1 MSHGAWQSR
10 AGRPPPPG
18 PEPGRGRPDGSGPS
32 LNPNHRDPNHRNPNH
47 RDADDTVPDAL
58 VPEAGPEPDYELP
71 PDPFRRDPGRPDGPD
86 GPGRLP
92 RWVSDG
98 RRLAAVI
105 AAIALAAALA
115 GGLLGGYVVTRAQN
129 AGTSPGYSL
138 GPAPRTVPQRL
149 AGSVAA
155 VAAGVLPSV
164 VMIRVNGPA
173 GTGSGF
179 VIRGGYIVT
188 DNHVVTLDGTART
201 ARIQVVLASG
211 RTMAARLV
219 GRDTYS
225 DLAVIKPV
233 GPVSLPPLPL
243 GNSASL
249 AVGDPVI
256 AFGAPLGLAGTVTSG
271 IVSAL
276 SRPVQPGAGNGPA
289 APQVFLDAIQ
299 TDAPINPGNSGG
311 PLVDRDG
318 QVVGVNAAFDTLG
331 GNMITGQGGSI
342 GLGFAIP
349 VNEVRRVATE
359 IIQTGHASHAVLGAL
374 LNLQFTG
381 PGAQIAVAPAA
392 GSGPPVTPGGPAAR
406 AGLRGGDVIVSFAG
420 QPVTSAQTLLDAVRA
435 QVPGSL
441 VPVTYLQGGQARQA
455 TMRLGTAG

>member
-1 MSHGAWQSR
+1 MSQGAWQSR
-10 AGRPPPPG
+10 AGRPPPPVPG
-18 PEPGRGRPDGSGPS
+18 PGQGRPDHG
-32 LNPNHRDPNHRNPNH
+32 DPDHGDP
-47 RDADDTVPDAL
+47 DDTVPDAL
-58 VPEAGPEPDYELP
+58 IPGGGPGPDYELP
-71 PDPFRRDPGRPDGPD
+71 PDPFRRDPGRPGGPGGPD
-86 GPGRLP
+86 RAGRAP
-92 RWVSDG
+92 RWASG
-98 RRLAAVI
+98 GPRLAGVI
-105 AAIALAAALA
+105 AVIALAAALA
-115 GGLLGGYVVTRAQN
+115 GGLLGGYVATRAQN

-138 GPAPRTVPQRL
+138 GPVPKTAPQRL
-149 AGSVAA
+149 AGSAAA
-155 VAAGVLPSV
+155 VAARVLPSV

-188 DNHVVTLDGTART
+188 DNHVVTLDGTARS

-211 RTMAARLV
+211 RVMAARLI

-225 DLAVIKPV
+225 DIAVIKPV
-233 GPVSLPPLPL
+233 GQVSLPPLPL

-276 SRPVQPGAGNGPA
+276 NRPVQPGAGNGPA

-311 PLVDRDG
+311 PLVDRQG
-318 QVVGVNAAFDTLG
+318 QVIGVNAAFDTLG

-359 IIQTGHASHAVLGAL
+359 IIQTGHAAHAVLGAL
-374 LNLQFTG
+374 LNLQFG
-381 PGAQIAVAPAA
+381 GSGAQIAVTPAA
-392 GSGPPVTPGGPAAR
+392 GSGPTVTPGGPAAQ
-406 AGLRGGDVIVSFAG
+406 AGLRGGDVIVGFAG
-420 QPVTSAQTLLDAVRA
+420 QPVTSAQALLDAIRA
-435 QVPGSL
+435 QAPGAL
-441 VPVTYLQGGQARQA
+441 VHVTYLQGGQARQVIL
-455 TMRLGTAG
+455 RLGAAG